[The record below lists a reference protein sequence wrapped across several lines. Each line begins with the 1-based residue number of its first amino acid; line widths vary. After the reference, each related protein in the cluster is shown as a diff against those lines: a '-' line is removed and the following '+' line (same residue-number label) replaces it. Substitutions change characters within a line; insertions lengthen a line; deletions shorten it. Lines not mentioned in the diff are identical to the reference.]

1 MRIPSRRSLL
11 FLGSLFLAALMVV
24 VLFVPPPQMVLRWLI
39 VTSAP
44 FLLDAPSASESRIGH
59 SAKELVRVYMNVG
72 TCYHLAKKV
81 LHGGGSDEEILGRMV
96 AEARAIIVSPR
107 KAADIRHDTVE
118 WPALISG
125 VGYCDQ
131 INAVVCRMATHHFPK
146 AELVALYTPKDVSP
160 HAIGRVW
167 SEEKKTWLYF
177 DAFFA
182 KPVVFTRDPNG
193 KARFAPVNAG
203 GFGRSRFEISQ
214 TIYNLDGWTLSDFP
228 DTFGMYLWTRLV
240 RRGNGG
246 EAAPVQ
252 QRTVVASASEP
263 PATYDGNGQIL
274 SQRPPDAF
282 APAPIEEHEG
292 LRNTRV
298 FSRVVRQ
305 YAAVRVKHLFG
316 KPDRN
321 AYRAIARQARTARVD
336 DRAAELTSIAAR
348 LAGN

>member
-11 FLGSLFLAALMVV
+11 FLGSLFLAGLMVV

-44 FLLDAPSASESRIGH
+44 FLLDAPSASESRLGH

-81 LHGGGSDEEILGRMV
+81 LHDGGSEEEVLGRMV

-107 KAADIRHDTVE
+107 KAEDIRHDTVE

-167 SEEKKTWLYF
+167 SEKKKDWIYF

-182 KPVVFTRDPNG
+182 KPVVFTRDAKG
-193 KARFAPVNAG
+193 EAHFASVNAG
-203 GFGRSRFEISQ
+203 GFGPGRFSIPQ

-228 DTFGMYLWTRLV
+228 NTFGMYLWTRLT
-240 RRGNGG
+240 RRGNG
-246 EAAPVQ
+246 ETAPMQ
-252 QRTVVASASEP
+252 QTVASSSVTP
-263 PATYDGNGQIL
+263 TYDGNGQVL
-274 SQRPPDAF
+274 PERPPDALEPA
-282 APAPIEEHEG
+282 APVVYEG
-292 LRNTRV
+292 LRNPRV

-321 AYRAIARQARTARVD
+321 AYRAIAGQARTARVD
-336 DRAAELTSIAAR
+336 DRAAEITSIAAR